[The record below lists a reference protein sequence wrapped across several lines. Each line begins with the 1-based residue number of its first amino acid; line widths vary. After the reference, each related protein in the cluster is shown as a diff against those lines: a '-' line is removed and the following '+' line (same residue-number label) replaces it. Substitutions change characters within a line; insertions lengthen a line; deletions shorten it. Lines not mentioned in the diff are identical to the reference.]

1 MYTMIF
7 DIQIGDYR
15 VGMIDSVE
23 VHKSVEL
30 LADTCK
36 IVLPAAEY
44 NRALDVESQLK
55 RGDVAVVKFG
65 YEETGLVE
73 EFRGYLQTISTDDG
87 DITLTLE
94 DELYQLRK
102 AIPDA
107 TLQKVSL
114 ENLLNKVVKDA
125 GSDLK
130 VESTFS
136 WTYEKF
142 VISKATAY
150 DVIKKVQD
158 ECKADIYIK
167 DNTLHVHAVGEQ
179 TGVERF
185 YNFSKNVEECSL
197 TYHKAD
203 DKRYQVVVKA
213 TMPDGTIKEMEVG
226 NTGGDRI
233 EIKCASADE
242 KSMKLR
248 AEMELKRRCFDG
260 YEGSITT
267 WLIPECVP
275 GDMATLHDEDYD
287 VKDGSYFVTAVTTKF
302 ASGGGS
308 REIELGFRLS

>member
-1 MYTMIF
+1 MIF

-36 IVLPAAEY
+36 IILPAAEY

-114 ENLLNKVVKDA
+114 EDLLNKVVKDA

-136 WTYEKF
+136 WTYDKF

-185 YNFSKNVEECSL
+185 YNFQKNVEECSL

-242 KSMKLR
+242 QSMKLR